1 MSTGRADAIYRTRGP
16 CSGVTVTGVQSVD
29 EPPADRPVRGGRIDA
44 AVLDADGFAA
54 LYRES
59 SALVHTVA
67 LRSLGNVAD
76 AEDVT
81 SQVFVSAWRGRAGYD
96 PSRGSATAWLLGI
109 TRHRVADLLAARGRG
124 AVPVEPSTDEAP
136 STAPDPAAVVDRVL
150 LADELDRL
158 GDPPRQILTLA
169 FVHDLTHRQ
178 IADTLEMPL
187 GTVKTHIRRGLERL
201 RDRLE
206 VDGGTR

>member
-1 MSTGRADAIYRTRGP
+1 M
-16 CSGVTVTGVQSVD
+16 
-29 EPPADRPVRGGRIDA
+29 PPADDTSSNQHGRTA
-44 AVLDADGFAA
+44 TRSVLDETCFAE
-54 LYRES
+54 LYRRHG
-59 SALVHTVA
+59 ALVHTVA

-76 AEDVT
+76 AEDVVQQT
-81 SQVFVSAWRGRAGYD
+81 FVSAWRGRAGFD
-96 PSRGSATAWLLGI
+96 PGRGSPAAWLLGI
-109 TRHRVADLLAARGRG
+109 ARHRIADLLAVRMNG
-124 AVPVEPSTDEAP
+124 AAPVEPRTAESLLDGAP
-136 STAPDPAAVVDRVL
+136 LDPGSAVDRVL

-178 IADTLEMPL
+178 IAEALGLPL

-206 VDGGTR
+206 VDRGTR